1 MSRGAQLTRL
11 EFFDSLALRWDD
23 EVATPEFLARLEAEV
38 GTFGVGSHERVLDL
52 GCGTGNLTAL
62 LLDLVR
68 EGRVIGLDI
77 SRGMLDRARS
87 KVTEVDRVEWV
98 HADVVSIPLGGSSVD
113 RVICLSTWPHFT
125 DPVGAAT
132 EVERV
137 LRPGGHFHILHLDGR
152 EVIND
157 LHRGIGEPVGEDR
170 LWPAV
175 EVAGLLEGVG
185 LVVTE
190 VRDEAEGYLITASK
204 GDREGG

>member
-1 MSRGAQLTRL
+1 MLGRA
-11 EFFDSLALRWDD
+11 
-23 EVATPEFLARLEAEV
+23 VAK
-38 GTFGVGSHERVLDL
+38 GTGVG
-52 GCGTGNLTAL
+52 
-62 LLDLVR
+62 
-68 EGRVIGLDI
+68 
-77 SRGMLDRARS
+77 RG
-87 KVTEVDRVEWV
+87 EWV
-98 HADVVSIPLGGSSVD
+98 HSDVVSIPLGGSSVD

-185 LVVTE
+185 LVVAE
-190 VRDEAEGYLITASK
+190 VRDEAEGFLISASMRA
-204 GDREGG
+204 REGGGVASGTAG